1 MVESLSSC
9 FGASPSRICSAVE
22 GPAFQMKST
31 RACWRSVSCLLRIV
45 TLLNVALG
53 GTDVNFQQEHEGK
66 SRCSHAGER
75 LPTMTVGTFEDSFVI
90 HFGTELP
97 RVNAY
102 TLPTTPVN
110 RADAANAAIYPGYD
124 IEVVVA
130 ALGSGSFRTTVRA
143 VHQYAPT
150 RTSSV

>member
-1 MVESLSSC
+1 M
-9 FGASPSRICSAVE
+9 
-22 GPAFQMKST
+22 
-31 RACWRSVSCLLRIV
+31 
-45 TLLNVALG
+45 
-53 GTDVNFQQEHEGK
+53 
-66 SRCSHAGER
+66 
-75 LPTMTVGTFEDSFVI
+75 PTMTVGTFEDSFVI

-102 TLPTTPVN
+102 TLATTLVN

-124 IEVVVA
+124 IEVVVE

-143 VHQYAPT
+143 VHRYAPT